1 MRKPDWPAM
10 VGSSSK
16 VKVVKVAP
24 IEKWQLLQ
32 AGTRR
37 QLEARVD
44 ERGGGEE
51 RNGRVSGAGEAVRAR
66 AVGGRLDV
74 VPLGPLVGPVHCEGE
89 KGACERARRG
99 RGGASEGN
107 ALLMKSDAERNLAL
121 RLGWGPV
128 VVSKRSLGRL
138 AGLTFDIVERER
150 GEGRRGGGGGEGS
163 RWELVGSAG
172 AWRWLV
178 RVLCAVQLWTR
189 RARVRCRSTSS
200 SSSLLSLLLP
210 TLALHQCRHPCSSFR
225 QAGQSARETPTRSSP
240 SQVAGPS
247 PLSPSSSSSSS
258 LTPCPPRRAASST
271 SRRRTAS
278 STSTTRTST
287 PSTPLPSVSL
297 PTPAR
302 RSPFPSLPAPS
313 SIVDDLIIFPGD
325 ATFDQATPDRVHVL
339 KFLSSSARH
348 FYWAQKP
355 DLAPDEFV
363 QQRRRVNELIGADTP
378 DEGADTGAMDVEA

>member
-1 MRKPDWPAM
+1 MMR
-10 VGSSSK
+10 G
-16 VKVVKVAP
+16 
-24 IEKWQLLQ
+24 E
-32 AGTRR
+32 
-37 QLEARVD
+37 E
-44 ERGGGEE
+44 GEE
-51 RNGRVSGAGEAVRAR
+51 RDGRVSGAGEAVRAR

-247 PLSPSSSSSSS
+247 PLLSLLLLLVIADSLPSSPHSLVYLQEEDGLLHFYYKDLDSKYAPPLCLSSHSSSPLTLS
-258 LTPCPPRRAASST
+258 LSACAQLHRRRPHHLPRR
-271 SRRRTAS
+271 
-278 STSTTRTST
+278 
-287 PSTPLPSVSL
+287 
-297 PTPAR
+297 
-302 RSPFPSLPAPS
+302 
-313 SIVDDLIIFPGD
+313 
-325 ATFDQATPDRVHVL
+325 
-339 KFLSSSARH
+339 RH
-348 FYWAQKP
+348 
-355 DLAPDEFV
+355 L
-363 QQRRRVNELIGADTP
+363 
-378 DEGADTGAMDVEA
+378 